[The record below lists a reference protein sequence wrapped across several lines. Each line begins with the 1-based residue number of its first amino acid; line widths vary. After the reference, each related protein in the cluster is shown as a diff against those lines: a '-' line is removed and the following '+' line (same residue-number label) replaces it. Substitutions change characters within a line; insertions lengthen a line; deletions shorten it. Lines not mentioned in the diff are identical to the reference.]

1 MSSSK
6 SREGFVLFLILVM
19 VAVVTSFLFSVY
31 FLSTKSVSKSESFRD
46 YLVAYHAAVS
56 AIKIGLNYLKDD
68 NNGYDGK
75 GDDWYEPIVYNYRG
89 IFLSVRITD
98 ECGKFNVN
106 KLYNTLYYKMA
117 VRLFENLELNT
128 DIAATLKD
136 WIDSDD
142 RVTDNG
148 AESYYYEGL
157 GYKPSNRA
165 LKSLFEILYVKG
177 IDENT
182 FKRLLNYLTV
192 YGSGKVNVNSA
203 SKELL
208 LALSEQMDETA
219 VDSIIENR
227 PIKKI
232 EDIKNLPGF
241 TEELYFL
248 IKPLITNRC
257 DYFKMEVTASYGDST
272 VSLVAFTD
280 RNRVLEWKVVE

>member
-1 MSSSK
+1 MNSSK
-6 SREGFVLFLILVM
+6 SRKGFVLFIVLVM

-31 FLSTKSVSKSESFRD
+31 FLSTRNVSKSESFRD
-46 YLVAYHAAVS
+46 YTVAYHAAVS
-56 AIKIGLNYLKDD
+56 AIKIGLDYLKND
-68 NNGYDGK
+68 NNGYDGE
-75 GDDWYEPIVYNYRG
+75 GDDWYKPIVYNYRG
-89 IFLSVRITD
+89 IFLSVRIAD
-98 ECGKFNVN
+98 ECGKFNIN
-106 KLYNTLYYKMA
+106 KLNRSLYYKVA
-117 VRLFENLELNT
+117 IRLFENLELNT
-128 DIAATLKD
+128 DIAAALKD

-142 RVTDNG
+142 SVTENG

-165 LKSLFEILYVKG
+165 AKSLFELPYVRG
-177 IDENT
+177 IDKDT
-182 FKRLLNYLTV
+182 FKRLSNYLTV

-227 PIKKI
+227 PIKRL

-241 TEELYFL
+241 TQELYFL

-257 DYFKMEVTASYGDST
+257 NYFKMEVTASYGDST
-272 VSLVAFTD
+272 ASLVVFTD